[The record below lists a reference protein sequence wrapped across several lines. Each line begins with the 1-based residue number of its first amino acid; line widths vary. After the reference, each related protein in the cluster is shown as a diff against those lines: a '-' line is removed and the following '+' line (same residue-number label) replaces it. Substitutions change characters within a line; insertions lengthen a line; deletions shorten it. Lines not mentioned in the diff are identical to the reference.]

1 MINSVNQ
8 NYKSLIA
15 QKSSY
20 LFFGRALPVLVL
32 FLITIIYSRRL
43 SYEDYGKF
51 QSVWIYTN
59 IINVVISFGI
69 TSILLS
75 SGLSSLFNFINR
87 NKKIITG
94 FYISLSIITLTLFF
108 FYAKNFITS
117 TKWLLILFI
126 IIQNITTVAETL
138 LIKNHKEKISS
149 VINFFYSLLFFVWH
163 YYVLINTYNLNNLI
177 TGIIIIT
184 FIKCIVIFFIKGE
197 RDTIYTPTDDK
208 IFFKHWVYLGVN
220 DVLGVIAR
228 WVDKIFLLYLLSPAD
243 FALFFNGS
251 FEIPLFGVMVS
262 VVGSIMLIEIS
273 KNILFTEK
281 TVSLFNNN
289 FLLMSGIVFPLF
301 FFLLFYNAELFSLLF
316 KDKYNASIPIFII
329 SIFILPL
336 RINSYSVILQC
347 YSRGDKIMFGSVMDL
362 CIAMLLMLIMYP
374 LLGTRGIALSIV
386 IATYCQAFYYLF
398 QSATVINK
406 SIFDLIPVKFLVVNF
421 TILLMIF
428 AAVYFAMHNVGMYMK
443 LFAGLLTLIIC
454 IVFGVIYFFKKN
466 SLKDYGII
474 KKN

>member
-108 FYAKNFITS
+108 FYAKNFIAS

-149 VINFFYSLLFFVWH
+149 VINFFYSLLFFAWH

-251 FEIPLFGVMVS
+251 FEIPLFGVMIS

-362 CIAMLLMLIMYP
+362 CIAMLLMLILYP
-374 LLGTRGIALSIV
+374 LLGTKGIALSIV
-386 IATYCQAFYYLF
+386 VATYCQALYYLF
-398 QSATVINK
+398 QSARVIHKN
-406 SIFDLIPVKFLVVNF
+406 ILELVPVKFLMLNF
-421 TILLMIF
+421 TILLVIF
-428 AAVYFAMHNVGMYMK
+428 ATVYYSLHQTGMYVS
-443 LFAGLLTLIIC
+443 LGAGLLTLITC
-454 IVFGVIYFFKKN
+454 IIFEVLYFFKKK
-466 SLKDYGII
+466 STLWHT
-474 KKN
+474 

>member
-8 NYKSLIA
+8 NYKTLIA

-43 SYEDYGKF
+43 SYDEYGKF

-59 IINVVISFGI
+59 IINVIISFGI

-75 SGLSSLFNFINR
+75 SSLSALFDFIRR
-87 NKKIITG
+87 NIKIIAG
-94 FYISLSIITLTLFF
+94 FYAVVSIVTLTLFF

-117 TKWLLILFI
+117 TKWLLIIFI
-126 IIQNITTVAETL
+126 FIQNITTVAETF

-149 VINFFYSLLFFVWH
+149 VINFFYSLLFFAWH
-163 YYVLINTYNLNNLI
+163 YYVLLNTYSLNNLI
-177 TGIIIIT
+177 SGIIIIT
-184 FIKCIVIFFIKGE
+184 ILKCAIIFFIKGE
-197 RDTIYTPTDDK
+197 KDK
-208 IFFKHWVYLGVN
+208 IETTTIDKVFFKHWAYLGVN
-220 DVLGVIAR
+220 DILGVIAR
-228 WVDKIFLLYLLSPAD
+228 WIDKIFLLYLLSPAD

-273 KNILFTEK
+273 KNIASSEK
-281 TVSLFNNN
+281 IVSLFNSSF
-289 FLLMSGIVFPLF
+289 FLLSGIVFPLF

-329 SIFILPL
+329 SIFILPV

-347 YSRGDKIMFGSVMDL
+347 FSRGDKIMVGSIMDI
-362 CIAMLLMLIMYP
+362 CIAIILMLILYP
-374 LLGTRGIALSIV
+374 FMGTKGIALSIV
-386 IATYCQAFYYLF
+386 ISTYCQAFYYLF
-398 QSATVINK
+398 QSANVLNK
-406 SIFDLIPVKFLVVNF
+406 KIFDLVPAKFILLNF
-421 TILLMIF
+421 TVLLVIF
-428 AAVYFAMHNVGMYMK
+428 AAVYFSLRQTGMYVS
-443 LFAGLLTLIIC
+443 LGAGLFVMFIC
-454 IVFGVIYFFKKN
+454 ILFEVLYFFKRN
-466 SLKDYGII
+466 LSYGIVE
-474 KKN
+474 KT